1 MNRSIISAL
10 EPLKVGDYLY
20 LESSKEKMFL
30 DMRAFNPTAKRKTEA
45 LKDRQFSTQVFT
57 AVAAKGVGDVRI
69 LIRVERTV

>member
-1 MNRSIISAL
+1 MNRSIVKTL

-20 LESSKEKMFL
+20 LESSPEKMFQ
-30 DMRAFNPTAKRKTEA
+30 DMRAFNPAERRKTEA